1 MTVTMKRLAR
11 QWKKSLRPNPD
22 DDDFSLPT
30 IDDARPIDTQEQ
42 EEVVRSLEQMNA
54 QQSRIWRVILSITP
68 ICHSNFLVF
77 VSSLSEFWTVFAGL
91 LSCYLAF
98 LLFNIYHQA
107 AYPWELV
114 KSPSCSLCV
123 VSNSNAKEACY
134 IWCITSRMLVRCKV
148 LCIWI
153 SMYPSLRYHAYF
165 MEDIDSRLVILSD
178 WFAVLAC
185 SMAMLGLI
193 RNSKHHRR
201 WIWFSFFGS
210 IVLAIAEVPVGSY
223 LASVWSP
230 EVHPC
235 QLFSMR
241 LLASIQHFAKQNIKL
256 LLCSGAVICLY
267 VDHLLNESSEEVRKL
282 RSYMYAYKAS

>member
-1 MTVTMKRLAR
+1 MKRLAR
-11 QWKKSLRPNPD
+11 HWKKSLRPNPD

-42 EEVVRSLEQMNA
+42 EEVVRSLEQMHA
-54 QQSRIWRVILSITP
+54 QQSRIWR
-68 ICHSNFLVF
+68 
-77 VSSLSEFWTVFAGL
+77 TVFAGL
-91 LSCYLAF
+91 LSCYLTF

-107 AYPWELV
+107 AYPWE
-114 KSPSCSLCV
+114 
-123 VSNSNAKEACY
+123 
-134 IWCITSRMLVRCKV
+134 
-148 LCIWI
+148 
-153 SMYPSLRYHAYF
+153 LRYHAYF

-178 WFAVLAC
+178 WLAVLAC

-210 IVLAIAEVPVGSY
+210 IVLAVFWLYYMLRLPKFRWEVIWLPFGP
-223 LASVWSP
+223 L
-230 EVHPC
+230 
-235 QLFSMR
+235 
-241 LLASIQHFAKQNIKL
+241 
-256 LLCSGAVICLY
+256 SGAVICLY